1 MSDRSKQRPL
11 FIWVVFALAVVLF
24 FNSVALFKAT
34 NWSDRWV
41 EINVY
46 VDVPVL
52 LVGCVLVLN
61 WPESR
66 WITQPNEW
74 ALRAWI
80 LALFALA
87 VGGVVVALNPPLGT
101 TVLQQ
106 GAVNL
111 AVFIPMG
118 ASILA
123 AVRGLFVEEGGDGA
137 ASGGERD

>member
-1 MSDRSKQRPL
+1 M
-11 FIWVVFALAVVLF
+11 VFALAVVLF

-61 WPESR
+61 WPESE

-137 ASGGERD
+137 ASGGEGLTSTRRSRGHGAS